1 MVDIVKAN
9 LEFKTGVFM
18 LDGFPR
24 SKENIDAWEKKMK
37 GVCELQFLLYFH
49 CDQSA
54 MEARLIERSKTSG
67 RTDDNPD
74 TIK

>member
-1 MVDIVKAN
+1 VDIVKAN

-37 GVCELQFLLYFH
+37 GVCEL
-49 CDQSA
+49 
-54 MEARLIERSKTSG
+54 
-67 RTDDNPD
+67 
-74 TIK
+74 